1 MPPIRVLSVIHAPVF
16 GGAHNQLLQLHAPLA
31 QEGIDVVA
39 VLPNDGDAAAA
50 RLEAGGVIVHRIQ
63 LGRLRASANPKLQ
76 AQFAGRLRGDIR
88 RLRELIAAERANVV
102 QCHGITNPQGAIA
115 ARREGAAVLWQ
126 LFDTRAPMALRRAF
140 APLFLRLT
148 DAMTVWGEGLV
159 RAHPGTNRLGNRI
172 VTVYPPVD
180 TDYFAPDADRRRE
193 ARARLDV
200 PSDAP
205 LVGTVGVV
213 NPQKGHGGLID
224 AAGLLAGDHPDL
236 ETRIIGA
243 PSPVHAAYQAG
254 LDKSIAAHGLDGRVR
269 FVDPK
274 GDVRAF
280 VAGLDVFAMPSVPR
294 SEGMP
299 TAILEAMACGI
310 PVVATRVGATDEL
323 VRDGVTGILVPPED
337 PTAMATSIARLLDDA
352 DLRSACGEAA
362 RKDAVGRFDLT
373 ALAKRHA
380 SAYRMAIE
388 HRDGSDGQSEDD
400 VLDRERAFFD
410 EYADDLDP
418 SQMPPREYEA
428 YESRFED
435 ALIEQVGD
443 PAGMRILDLGC
454 GTGDLT
460 LRLLQRGAAVTAL
473 DLSPTAVRVAEE
485 RAKLFVPGADAR
497 FLTGTAEET
506 SLDDEEFDF
515 VVGKLVLHHLDL
527 SRVAPEIQRVLKPG
541 GVGAFIETSGFNPA
555 LRAARRHL
563 PGRAGIARYGT
574 PDEHPLTP
582 ADVELIGRHFARAE
596 VDFPV
601 MVFAYLVERH
611 VLRWRVRGTQRI
623 LAGMDHQ
630 LAKSARARRGSYYL
644 RLTVE
649 R

>member
-1 MPPIRVLSVIHAPVF
+1 MEPIRVLSVIHAPVF

-31 QEGIDVVA
+31 REEIDLVA
-39 VLPNDGDAAAA
+39 VLPEDGEEAAA
-50 RLEAGGVIVHRIQ
+50 RLGAGGVKVHRIR
-63 LGRLRASANPKLQ
+63 LGRLRASANPTLQ
-76 AQFAGRLRGDIR
+76 ARLALGLSGDIR
-88 RLRELIAAERANVV
+88 RLRELIAAEGADVV

-126 LFDTRAPMALRRAF
+126 LFDTRAPMAMRRAF

-148 DAMTVWGEGLV
+148 DAMTVWGEGLIA
-159 RAHPGTNRLGNRI
+159 AHPGTERLGPRI

-180 TDYFAPDADRRRE
+180 TDRFAPDADFRRE
-193 ARARLDV
+193 SRTRLEV
-200 PSDAP
+200 SAEAP

-224 AAGLLAGDHPDL
+224 AAGVLADSHPTL

-243 PSPVHAAYQAG
+243 PSPVHAAYRDR
-254 LDKSIAAHGLDGRVR
+254 LEKSIRDHGLDGRVR

-274 GDVRAF
+274 GKVREL
-280 VAGLDVFAMPSVPR
+280 VAGLDIFAMPSVPR

-310 PVVATRVGATDEL
+310 PIVATRVGATDEL
-323 VRDGVTGILVPPED
+323 VQDGVTGILVPPED
-337 PTAMATSIARLLDDA
+337 PRAMADSIARLLDDPA
-352 DLRSACGEAA
+352 LREAYGKAA
-362 RKDAVGRFDLT
+362 RSDALERFDLT
-373 ALAKRHA
+373 RLAQRHA
-380 SAYRMAIE
+380 TAYRMAIE
-388 HRDGSDGQSEDD
+388 HRGRARQPEAED

-410 EYADDLDP
+410 EGAGDLDP
-418 SQMPPREYEA
+418 SQMPPREYEP

-443 PAGMRILDLGC
+443 PAGKKILDLGC

-473 DLSPTAVRVAEE
+473 DLSPGAVRVAEE
-485 RAKLFVPGADAR
+485 RARRFVPAAESR
-497 FLTGTAEET
+497 FVVGTAEET
-506 SLDDEEFDF
+506 GMADGEYDF

-527 SRVAPEIQRVLKPG
+527 SRAAPEIRRVLKPG
-541 GVGAFIETSGFNPA
+541 GGAAFIETSGYNAA

-574 PDEHPLTP
+574 SDEHPLTP
-582 ADVELIGRHFARAE
+582 EDIQLIGSHFSRAE

-601 MVFAYLVERH
+601 MVFAYLFERH
-611 VLRWRVRGTQRI
+611 VLRWRIRGTQRL
-623 LAGMDHQ
+623 LAGLDLR

-644 RLTVE
+644 RLTLE